1 MLRFLRK
8 YSSSV
13 GIKILFAVLSA
24 LFVLWGVGAIGGERR
39 QDVAVV
45 YGQAISRR
53 ELEQATAALTR
64 QYEQLLRGSRSAE
77 FLRNLNLSGQALDQ
91 LIEQALLRHE
101 AARLGINVT
110 DGDLLDAITRL
121 PELQQNGRFDRSRLE
136 AILHGERVPGA
147 FEDAVRQ
154 DLLRQRL
161 QALVT
166 DGVGVSDGELEE
178 RYRFDHEKAN
188 LAFVRNAAAD
198 LAATITLSDEELQ
211 KYLDGHADPY
221 RVPARVRARYVAYR
235 PADFLSQVEVKD
247 DEVAEY
253 YALHKDDKFTEPEQ
267 VRARHILV
275 KTAADAGAD
284 VKAAA
289 RKKAEELLAKV
300 KAGGDFA
307 ALAKER
313 SEDAG
318 SAANGGDLGL
328 FTRGRMTPAFEE
340 AAFALQGGGLSDV
353 VETPFGF
360 HVIKVEEHRPGGA
373 KPLETVHDEIV
384 DTLKRERSL
393 ALARK
398 QAEEDRRKIARGTP
412 FAEALAGRTVEET
425 PPFAKGDEVPGVGRV
440 PGFAES
446 AFALREGEVSDLV
459 ESPEAI
465 YLLTPFAYSEAH
477 APPLDEVRERVA
489 ADAHRERGEAAA
501 SERAETLLAHA
512 KEIGL
517 DQAAA
522 EAGVRVEETGPFER
536 VDSIPKIGRLADLT
550 ADAFTLTPEAPLAPK
565 VYGTGGDAI
574 VAALRDR
581 TPADMAGFED
591 AKDKLRETLLKQKRE
606 AVLTAYLSYLM
617 KRAQSEGAL
626 EVRADARP
634 RG

>member
-1 MLRFLRK
+1 
-8 YSSSV
+8 
-13 GIKILFAVLSA
+13 
-24 LFVLWGVGAIGGERR
+24 
-39 QDVAVV
+39 
-45 YGQAISRR
+45 
-53 ELEQATAALTR
+53 
-64 QYEQLLRGSRSAE
+64 
-77 FLRNLNLSGQALDQ
+77 
-91 LIEQALLRHE
+91 
-101 AARLGINVT
+101 
-110 DGDLLDAITRL
+110 
-121 PELQQNGRFDRSRLE
+121 
-136 AILHGERVPGA
+136 
-147 FEDAVRQ
+147 
-154 DLLRQRL
+154 
-161 QALVT
+161 
-166 DGVGVSDGELEE
+166 
-178 RYRFDHEKAN
+178 
-188 LAFVRNAAAD
+188 
-198 LAATITLSDEELQ
+198 
-211 KYLDGHADPY
+211 
-221 RVPARVRARYVAYR
+221 
-235 PADFLSQVEVKD
+235 
-247 DEVAEY
+247 
-253 YALHKDDKFTEPEQ
+253 
-267 VRARHILV
+267 V

-284 VKAAA
+284 AKAAA

-373 KPLETVHDEIV
+373 KPLETVHDEIA

-393 ALARK
+393 ALAGK
-398 QAEEDRRKIARGTP
+398 QAEEHRRKIARGAP
-412 FAEALAGRTVEET
+412 FAEALAGRTIEET
-425 PPFAKGDEVPGVGRV
+425 PPFAKGAEVPGVGRV

-446 AFALREGEVSDLV
+446 AFALREGEVSDLI
-459 ESPEAI
+459 ESPDAI
-465 YLLTPFAYSEAH
+465 YLLAPFAYSEAH
-477 APPLDEVRERVA
+477 APPLDEVRERVT
-489 ADAHRERGEAAA
+489 ADARRERGEAAA
-501 SERAETLLAHA
+501 RERADKLLARA
-512 KEIGL
+512 REIGL

-522 EAGVRVEETGPFER
+522 EAGVQVEETGPFER
-536 VDSIPKIGRLADLT
+536 VDSIPKIGRVADLT

-574 VAALRDR
+574 VAALRAH

>member
-8 YSSSV
+8 YSSSIGV
-13 GIKILFAVLSA
+13 KILYGLLAA
-24 LFVLWGVGAIGGERR
+24 LFILWMGGGIGGERR

-45 YGQAISRR
+45 YAQVISHQD
-53 ELEQATAALTR
+53 LEQATTALTR
-64 QYEQLLRGSRSAE
+64 RYEQLLRGRADL
-77 FLRNLNLSGQALDQ
+77 LRGLNLSGQALDQ
-91 LIEQALLRHE
+91 LIQQALLRHE
-101 AARLGINVT
+101 AARLGIAVANAEIDETVKRMP
-110 DGDLLDAITRL
+110 D
-121 PELQQNGRFDRSRLE
+121 LQQNGRFDRNLLE
-136 AILHGERVPGA
+136 ANLRGERVPGA

-188 LAFVRNAAAD
+188 LAFVRNAAAE

-247 DEVAEY
+247 EEVAEY

-284 VKAAA
+284 AKAAA
-289 RKKAEELLAKV
+289 RKKAEEILAKV
-300 KAGGDFA
+300 KAGADFA

-373 KPLETVHDEIV
+373 KPLETVHDEIA

-398 QAEEDRRKIARGTP
+398 QAEEDRRKIARGAP
-412 FAEALAGRTVEET
+412 FAEALAGRTIEET
-425 PPFAKGDEVPGVGRV
+425 PPFAKGAEVPGVGRV

-446 AFALREGEVSDLV
+446 AFALREGEVSDLI
-459 ESPEAI
+459 ESPDAI
-465 YLLTPFAYSEAH
+465 YLLAPFAYSEAH
-477 APPLDEVRERVA
+477 APPLDEVRERVT
-489 ADAHRERGEAAA
+489 ADARRERGEAAA
-501 SERAETLLAHA
+501 RERADKLLARA
-512 KEIGL
+512 REIGL

-522 EAGVRVEETGPFER
+522 EAGVQVEETGPFER
-536 VDSIPKIGRLADLT
+536 VDSIPKIGRVADLT
-550 ADAFTLTPEAPLAPK
+550 ADAFTLAPEAPLAPK
-565 VYGTGGDAI
+565 VYATGGDAI
-574 VAALRDR
+574 VVALRAH

>member
-13 GIKILFAVLSA
+13 GIKVLYGVLALLFIG
-24 LFVLWGVGAIGGERR
+24 WGVGAIGGERR

-53 ELEQATAALTR
+53 DLEQATAMLTR
-64 QYEQLLRGSRSAE
+64 RYEQLLRGRADL
-77 FLRNLNLSGQALDQ
+77 LRGLNLSGQALDQ

-101 AARLGINVT
+101 AARLGIAVT
-110 DGDLLDAITRL
+110 DADLLDAITRM
-121 PELQQNGRFDRSRLE
+121 PALQQNGRFDRSRLE
-136 AILHGERVPGA
+136 AYLRGERVPGE
-147 FEDAVRQ
+147 FEDSIRQ
-154 DLLRQRL
+154 SLLKQRL
-161 QALVT
+161 EALVT
-166 DGVGVSDGELEE
+166 DGVGVSDGELDE

-188 LAFVRNAAAD
+188 LAFVRSTAAD

-211 KYLDGHADPY
+211 KYLDEHADSY

-235 PADFLSQVEVKD
+235 PADFLSQAEVKD
-247 DEVAEY
+247 DDVAEY

-275 KTAADAGAD
+275 KVAADAGPDA
-284 VKAAA
+284 KAAA

-300 KAGGDFA
+300 KAGADFA

-340 AAFALQGGGLSDV
+340 AAFALQAGGVSDV

-360 HVIKVEEHRPGGA
+360 HVIKVEEHRPGGV
-373 KPLETVHDEIV
+373 KPLEAVHDEIA
-384 DTLKRERSL
+384 DGLKRERAL

-398 QAEEDRRKIARGTP
+398 QAEDDRRKIARGTP
-412 FAEALAGRTVEET
+412 FAEALAGRTIEET
-425 PPFAKGDEVPGVGRV
+425 PPFAKGAEVPDVGRV

-446 AFALREGEVSDLV
+446 AFALREGEVSDLI
-459 ESPEAI
+459 EGPDAI

-477 APPLDEVRERVA
+477 APPLDEVRERVT
-489 ADAHRERGEAAA
+489 ADARRERGEALAR
-501 SERAETLLAHA
+501 ERGEKLLARA
-512 KEIGL
+512 REIGL

-522 EAGVRVEETGPFER
+522 ESGVQVEETGPFER
-536 VDSIPKIGRLADLT
+536 MDSMPKIGRVADLT
-550 ADAFTLTPEAPLAPK
+550 ADAFTLAPEAPLAPK
-565 VYGTGGDAI
+565 VYATGGDAI
-574 VAALRDR
+574 VVALRAH
-581 TPADMAGFED
+581 TPADMAGFEG
-591 AKDKLRETLLKQKRE
+591 AKDGLRETLLKQKRE

>member
-8 YSSSV
+8 YSSSIGV
-13 GIKILFAVLSA
+13 KILYGLLAA
-24 LFVLWGVGAIGGERR
+24 LFILWMGGGIGGERR

-45 YGQAISRR
+45 YGQVINHRDV
-53 ELEQATAALTR
+53 EQATVALTR
-64 QYEQLLRGSRSAE
+64 QYEQMLRGSRSADL
-77 FLRNLNLSGQALDQ
+77 LRSLNLSGQALDQ

-101 AARLGINVT
+101 AARLGIAVT
-110 DGDLLDAITRL
+110 DADMVDAITRL
-121 PELQQNGRFDRSRLE
+121 PELQQNGRYDPSRVEAIKRAGQGPEFTDAIRQNLLKQRLE
-136 AILHGERVPGA
+136 
-147 FEDAVRQ
+147 
-154 DLLRQRL
+154 
-161 QALVT
+161 ALVT

-188 LAFVRNAAAD
+188 LAFVRSTAAD

-211 KYLDGHADPY
+211 KYLDEHADPY

-235 PADFLSQVEVKD
+235 PADIVSKD

-275 KTAADAGAD
+275 KTAADAGPDA
-284 VKAAA
+284 KAAA

-300 KAGGDFA
+300 KAGADFA

-360 HVIKVEEHRPGGA
+360 HVIKVEEHRPGGV

-412 FAEALAGRTVEET
+412 FAEALAGRTIEET
-425 PPFAKGDEVPGVGRV
+425 PPFAKGAEVPGVGRV

-446 AFALREGEVSDLV
+446 AFALREGEVSNLI
-459 ESPEAI
+459 ESPDAI
-465 YLLTPFAYSEAH
+465 YLLAPFAYSEAH
-477 APPLDEVRERVA
+477 APPLDEVRERVT
-489 ADAHRERGEAAA
+489 ADARRERGEAAA
-501 SERAETLLAHA
+501 RERADKLLARA
-512 KEIGL
+512 REIGL

-522 EAGVRVEETGPFER
+522 EAGVQVEETGPFER
-536 VDSIPKIGRLADLT
+536 VDSIPKIGRVADLT

-574 VAALRDR
+574 VVALRVR
-581 TPADMAGFED
+581 TPADMAGFEG
-591 AKDKLRETLLKQKRE
+591 AKDGLRETLLKQKRE

>member
-8 YSSSV
+8 YSSSIGV
-13 GIKILFAVLSA
+13 KILYGLLAA
-24 LFVLWGVGAIGGERR
+24 LFILWMGGGIGGERR

-45 YGQAISRR
+45 YAQVISHQD
-53 ELEQATAALTR
+53 LEQATTALTR
-64 QYEQLLRGSRSAE
+64 RYEQLLRGSADL
-77 FLRNLNLSGQALDQ
+77 LRGLNLSGQALDQ
-91 LIEQALLRHE
+91 LIQQALLRHE
-101 AARLGINVT
+101 AARLGIAVANAEIDETVKRMP
-110 DGDLLDAITRL
+110 D
-121 PELQQNGRFDRSRLE
+121 LQQNGRFDRNLLE
-136 AILHGERVPGA
+136 ANLRGERVPGA

-188 LAFVRNAAAD
+188 LAFVRNAAAE

-235 PADFLSQVEVKD
+235 PADIVSKD

-284 VKAAA
+284 AKAAA

-300 KAGGDFA
+300 KAGADFA

-373 KPLETVHDEIV
+373 KPLETVHDEIA

-398 QAEEDRRKIARGTP
+398 QAEEDRRKIARGAP
-412 FAEALAGRTVEET
+412 FAEALAGRTIEET
-425 PPFAKGDEVPGVGRV
+425 PPFAKGAEVPGVGRV

-446 AFALREGEVSDLV
+446 AFALREGEVSDLI
-459 ESPEAI
+459 ESPDAI
-465 YLLTPFAYSEAH
+465 YLLAPFAYSEAH
-477 APPLDEVRERVA
+477 APPLDEVRERVT
-489 ADAHRERGEAAA
+489 ADARRERGEAAA
-501 SERAETLLAHA
+501 RERADKLLARA
-512 KEIGL
+512 REIGL

-522 EAGVRVEETGPFER
+522 EAGVQVEETGPFER
-536 VDSIPKIGRLADLT
+536 VDSIPKIGRVADLT

-574 VAALRDR
+574 VAALRAH

-617 KRAQSEGAL
+617 RRAQSEGAL
-626 EVRADARP
+626 EVRTDARP

>member
-8 YSSSV
+8 YSSSIGV
-13 GIKILFAVLSA
+13 KILYGLLAA
-24 LFVLWGVGAIGGERR
+24 LFILWMGGGIGGERR

-45 YGQAISRR
+45 YAQVISHQD
-53 ELEQATAALTR
+53 LEQATTALTR
-64 QYEQLLRGSRSAE
+64 RYEQLLRGRADL
-77 FLRNLNLSGQALDQ
+77 LRGLNLSGQALDQ
-91 LIEQALLRHE
+91 LIQQALLRHE
-101 AARLGINVT
+101 AARLGIAVANAEIDETVKRMP
-110 DGDLLDAITRL
+110 D
-121 PELQQNGRFDRSRLE
+121 LQQNGRFDRSLLE
-136 AILHGERVPGA
+136 AYLRGERVPGA
-147 FEDAVRQ
+147 FEDEVRQ
-154 DLLRQRL
+154 DILRQRL

-284 VKAAA
+284 AKAAA
-289 RKKAEELLAKV
+289 RKKAEELLAKL
-300 KAGGDFA
+300 KAGADFA

-373 KPLETVHDEIV
+373 KPLETVHDEIA

-398 QAEEDRRKIARGTP
+398 QAAEDRRKIARGAP
-412 FAEALAGRTVEET
+412 FAEALAGRTIEET
-425 PPFAKGDEVPGVGRV
+425 PPFAKGAEVPGVGRV

-446 AFALREGEVSDLV
+446 AFALREGEVSDLI
-459 ESPEAI
+459 ESPDAI
-465 YLLTPFAYSEAH
+465 YLLAPFAYSEAH
-477 APPLDEVRERVA
+477 APPLDEVRERVT
-489 ADAHRERGEAAA
+489 ADARRERGEAAA
-501 SERAETLLAHA
+501 RERADKLLARA
-512 KEIGL
+512 REIGL

-522 EAGVRVEETGPFER
+522 EAGVQVEETGPFER
-536 VDSIPKIGRLADLT
+536 VDSIPKIGRVADLT
-550 ADAFTLTPEAPLAPK
+550 ADAFTLAPEAPLAPK
-565 VYGTGGDAI
+565 VYATGGDAI
-574 VAALRDR
+574 VVALRVR
-581 TPADMAGFED
+581 TPADMAGFEG
-591 AKDKLRETLLKQKRE
+591 AKDGLRETLLKQKRE